1 MFLDGQTLRLCS
13 FLLQSRP
20 IDLHGRDG
28 CQSQQQSQACPN
40 PKNFYQLHQ
49 KTARISINK
58 LTNYPLLVYQNAFIA
73 FGRAL
78 SRFFKGMSG
87 FPNFKRKKFG
97 DSFTLGEQQEP
108 SIARGRK
115 KD

>member
-1 MFLDGQTLRLCS
+1 MFLDGQTLRLRS

-20 IDLHGRDG
+20 VALQGRDG

-40 PKNFYQLHQ
+40 QKNFYQLHQ

-58 LTNYPLLVYQNAFIA
+58 LTNYPLLGYQNAFIA
-73 FGRAL
+73 FSRAL
-78 SRFFKGMSG
+78 SRLFKDLSG
-87 FPNFKRKKFG
+87 FPNFKRKIFG
-97 DSFTLGEQQEP
+97 DSFTIGEQQRP
-108 SIARGRK
+108 SIAQGRK